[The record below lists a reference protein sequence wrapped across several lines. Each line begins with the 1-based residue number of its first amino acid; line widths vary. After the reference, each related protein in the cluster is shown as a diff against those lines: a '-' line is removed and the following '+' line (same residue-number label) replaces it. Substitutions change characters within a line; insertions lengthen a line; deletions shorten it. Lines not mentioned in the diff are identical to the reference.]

1 MELPPL
7 PLDEWEETKQTLHRC
22 AQVVGK
28 IRMTLSPPKK
38 PLVARITLYVNPQG
52 LTTGPIPHAAGTF
65 EISFNLLDNELA
77 VTTSDAGHFS
87 FPLDDLPVADFYSSL
102 IGKLKSLGIG
112 VDINTKPFLL
122 FQRDVRSIFVQEFQ
136 GTPLLSQPSIST
148 HKCCPA

>member
-1 MELPPL
+1 MPPL
-7 PLDEWEETKQTLHRC
+7 PLDEWEETKQTLHRY

-28 IRMTLSPPKK
+28 IRMTLSPPRNHWWH
-38 PLVARITLYVNPQG
+38 VTLYVNPQG

-87 FPLDDLPVADFYSSL
+87 FPLDDLTVADFYSSL
-102 IGKLKSLGIG
+102 IGELKSLGIE

-122 FQRDVRSIFVQEFQ
+122 FQRDVHSIFVQEFQ
-136 GTPLLSQPSIST
+136 GTPPLLQISIST
-148 HKCCPA
+148 HTCCPA